1 MKLNTLNLSDL
12 KPLVAILRGVKP
24 SEVLGVAAVIVE
36 AGIEIIEVPLN
47 SPDPF
52 SSIELLAQHFG
63 DSCLI
68 GAGTVLSVDQVNK
81 VHAAGGQLVVSPNTV
96 TAVIEASKSLD
107 MISFPGCLTP
117 TEAFA
122 ALDAGADALKIF
134 PSNTVAPGFFKA
146 IKSVLPAGT
155 TLYAVGGIDEL
166 NLIDFYE
173 QGATG
178 FGFGSSLYKPGKSL
192 EAIADSANACVG
204 AYKKA
209 IDK

>member
-1 MKLNTLNLSDL
+1 MNINTSNLSHF

-63 DSCLI
+63 GSCLI

-81 VHAAGGQLVVSPNTV
+81 VHAAGGQLVVSPNTDA
-96 TAVIEASKSLD
+96 AVIKAAKSYN
-107 MISFPGCLTP
+107 MVSFPGCLTP
-117 TEAFA
+117 TEAFV

-134 PSNTVAPGFFKA
+134 PSNTVATGFFKA
-146 IKSVLPAGT
+146 VKSVLPVGT
-155 TLYAVGGIDEL
+155 SLYAVGGIDEL

-173 QGATG
+173 RGAAG

-192 EAIADSANACVG
+192 EAIANSANACVL

-209 IDK
+209 IE

>member
-1 MKLNTLNLSDL
+1 MTINSSNLSDI

-24 SEVLGVAAVIVE
+24 SEVLDVASVLVE

-52 SSIELLAQHFG
+52 ASIKLLAQQFG
-63 DSCLI
+63 GSCLI
-68 GAGTVLSVDQVNK
+68 GAGTVLTVEQVKN
-81 VHAAGGQLVVSPNTV
+81 VHAVGGQLVVSPNTLV
-96 TAVIEASKSLD
+96 AVIKATKSLN

-122 ALDAGADALKIF
+122 AMDAGADALKIF

-146 IKSVLPAGT
+146 IKSVLPVGT
-155 TLYAVGGIDEL
+155 SLYAVGGIDEQ

-173 QGATG
+173 QGAAG

-192 EAIADSANACVG
+192 EAIANSANACVL
-204 AYKKA
+204 AYKKV
-209 IDK
+209 IE

>member
-1 MKLNTLNLSDL
+1 MNINASNLSHF

-24 SEVLGVAAVIVE
+24 SEVLSVTAVLVE

-47 SPDPF
+47 SPDAF

-68 GAGTVLSVDQVNK
+68 GAGTVLSVDQVNR

-96 TAVIEASKSLD
+96 TAVIEASKSLN

-117 TEAFA
+117 TEAFV

-155 TLYAVGGIDEL
+155 SLYAVGGIDEL
-166 NLIDFYE
+166 NLIGFYE

-178 FGFGSSLYKPGKSL
+178 FGFGSSLYKSGKSL
-192 EAIADSANACVG
+192 EAIADSANACVD

-209 IDK
+209 INK